1 MTEKDNPVEKVVV
14 DCDPGVDDALALA
27 MILGSPKLDLIG
39 VTTVFGNLSV
49 DQVTRNAAGLLA
61 LAGRKDILVAKGAAK
76 SLTGLFSGGVPHVHG
91 NDGLGD
97 KNILSGVKTQD
108 LSEQCAASQMISM
121 AKNACSEGGLT
132 ILALGPLTN
141 LALALQID
149 PDFDTYVNRVVL
161 MGGNAFCMGNAT
173 PAAEA
178 NMLGDPEAAD
188 IVFGARW
195 PVTMVGLDVTHQVLL
210 SSVQLQR
217 IADRAGFAAKVT
229 SDTVPFY
236 QDFLKRMN
244 GIDGIYCHDPSAV
257 AFLLSPELFVIK
269 NLPVRVETQGISR
282 GKTWPSLGDTDDE
295 NPEPWEGRPTVEI
308 CKSVSGEEVSKLIES
323 VLLDS

>member
-1 MTEKDNPVEKVVV
+1 MTETNDSVEMVVV

-27 MILGSPKLDLIG
+27 MILGSSELNLVG
-39 VTTVFGNLSV
+39 VTTVFGNLDV
-49 DQVTRNAAGLLA
+49 DQVTNNAVGLLA
-61 LAGRKDILVAKGAAK
+61 LAGRQDIPVAKGAAK

-91 NDGLGD
+91 KDGLGD
-97 KNILSGVKTQD
+97 TNFLRNIELVPSK
-108 LSEQCAASQMISM
+108 ERPAAAHLVSL
-121 AKNACSEGGLT
+121 AKNASSAGGLT

-149 PDFDTYVNRVVL
+149 PEFDTYVKRVVL

-210 SSVQLQR
+210 SSEQLRRVANQT
-217 IADRAGFAAKVT
+217 GFGAKVT
-229 SDTVPFY
+229 SHTVPFY

-244 GIDGIYCHDPSAV
+244 RIDGIYCHDPSAV
-257 AFLLSPELFVIK
+257 AFLLAPELFETRE
-269 NLPVRVETQGISR
+269 LPVRVETLGISR

-295 NPEPWEGRPTVEI
+295 NPEPWEGRPSINI
-308 CKSVSGEEVSKLIES
+308 CEGVRGEEVSRLIEAALS
-323 VLLDS
+323 V